1 LLVSI
6 ETTVDIDPVVRSI
19 ESMMNI
25 DIIFEI
31 TELVITMDV
40 KATVI
45 DNMIVIDLND
55 LVNAVGTTSLHE
67 TVIST
72 AADPAAGQWI
82 HVGHSALISVV
93 TLHTAGLA
101 VPSAVAAG
109 TMTVIIA
116 VDLTDQ
122 AEIPEINA
130 AGPALSTLPP
140 GVYVSVTKVSI
151 VVDQIVVIQVNNQA
165 GNERLL
171 HRLAAIHRQS

>member
-1 LLVSI
+1 MSI
-6 ETTVDIDPVVRSI
+6 ETAVDIDPVVRSI

-25 DIIFEI
+25 DIILEI
-31 TELVITMDV
+31 TEMVMTMDV

-45 DNMIVIDLND
+45 DNMIVTDLNA
-55 LVNAVGTTSLHE
+55 LVTAVGTTSLHE
-67 TVIST
+67 TAITT

-101 VPSAVAAG
+101 VPAVAAG

-122 AEIPEINA
+122 PEIPEINA
-130 AGPALSTLPP
+130 AEPALSTLPP
-140 GVYVSVTKVSI
+140 GVYVTKVSI
-151 VVDQIVVIQVNNQA
+151 VVDQIVVIQVNNQT
-165 GNERLL
+165 GNARLL

>member
-67 TVIST
+67 TVITT
-72 AADPAAGQWI
+72 AADPAAVQWT
-82 HVGHSALISVV
+82 HVGHSVLISAVN
-93 TLHTAGLA
+93 LHTAGLA
-101 VPSAVAAG
+101 VPANGAAG
-109 TMTVIIA
+109 TMNVIIA
-116 VDLTDQ
+116 VDLTD
-122 AEIPEINA
+122 
-130 AGPALSTLPP
+130 
-140 GVYVSVTKVSI
+140 
-151 VVDQIVVIQVNNQA
+151 
-165 GNERLL
+165 
-171 HRLAAIHRQS
+171 

>member
-1 LLVSI
+1 MSI
-6 ETTVDIDPVVRSI
+6 ETTVDIDPVVRLI

-55 LVNAVGTTSLHE
+55 LVTAVGTTSLHE

-82 HVGHSALISVV
+82 HVGHSSLISVV

-109 TMTVIIA
+109 TVIIA

-122 AEIPEINA
+122 VEIPEINA
-130 AGPALSTLPP
+130 AEPALSTLPP

-151 VVDQIVVIQVNNQA
+151 VVDQIVVLQVNNQA
-165 GNERLL
+165 GNERLQ

>member
-67 TVIST
+67 TVIGT

-101 VPSAVAAG
+101 VPAVAAG

-130 AGPALSTLPP
+130 AEPALSTLPP

-151 VVDQIVVIQVNNQA
+151 VVDQIVVIQVNNQT
-165 GNERLL
+165 GNARLL